1 MNEVRFFKKVLT
13 PAEVGNTGTHEKYI
27 RLTNDFDYNTFFQE
41 DGEINGSVRQIEFQA
56 KDMSEGHEDDEPI
69 SFKFVYYENS
79 NGEKRIPSLG
89 SFYSSHNIQE
99 NDVVVLESRT
109 INGNTEFFFY
119 HYKANEIT
127 IKPNT
132 IYYTERIV
140 DTKEANSL
148 NNSNVE
154 LQQIF
159 YGAPGTGKSYTIKR
173 DTAGEDVVRTT
184 FHPDTDYFTFV
195 GAYKPTTKAFP
206 VTTVIGTKAVEHII
220 ELLTNYCM
228 RRKSFMNLSLRHS
241 YKLMWLLGRSMT
253 D

>member
-99 NDVVVLESRT
+99 NDVVV
-109 INGNTEFFFY
+109 
-119 HYKANEIT
+119 
-127 IKPNT
+127 
-132 IYYTERIV
+132 
-140 DTKEANSL
+140 
-148 NNSNVE
+148 
-154 LQQIF
+154 
-159 YGAPGTGKSYTIKR
+159 
-173 DTAGEDVVRTT
+173 
-184 FHPDTDYFTFV
+184 
-195 GAYKPTTKAFP
+195 
-206 VTTVIGTKAVEHII
+206 
-220 ELLTNYCM
+220 
-228 RRKSFMNLSLRHS
+228 
-241 YKLMWLLGRSMT
+241 
-253 D
+253 